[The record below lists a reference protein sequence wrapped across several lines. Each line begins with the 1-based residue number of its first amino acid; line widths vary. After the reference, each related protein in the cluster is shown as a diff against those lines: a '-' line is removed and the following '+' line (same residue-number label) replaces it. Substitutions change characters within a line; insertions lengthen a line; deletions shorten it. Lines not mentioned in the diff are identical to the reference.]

1 MNKLYLKVQ
10 AEAVKLENVINFKR
24 LERNNIIDERKK
36 AKKEKDADAVAE
48 WNRQLQMTEKDLI
61 NLDAQYKEK
70 EREFDL
76 LRYRLGKIRL
86 DLHIFAD
93 VMYNTLIEYKS
104 FLQNHVVNKDGDDD
118 TVRILERAID
128 NAKKLPYEMAND
140 NYNNELYDVVTEK
153 FLERWKIIRDGV
165 IQEVLREVDDEYIE
179 QNKKK

>member
-1 MNKLYLKVQ
+1 
-10 AEAVKLENVINFKR
+10 
-24 LERNNIIDERKK
+24 
-36 AKKEKDADAVAE
+36 
-48 WNRQLQMTEKDLI
+48 
-61 NLDAQYKEK
+61 
-70 EREFDL
+70 
-76 LRYRLGKIRL
+76 
-86 DLHIFAD
+86 
-93 VMYNTLIEYKS
+93 MYNTLIEYKS

-153 FLERWKIIRDGV
+153 FLERWKVIRDGV